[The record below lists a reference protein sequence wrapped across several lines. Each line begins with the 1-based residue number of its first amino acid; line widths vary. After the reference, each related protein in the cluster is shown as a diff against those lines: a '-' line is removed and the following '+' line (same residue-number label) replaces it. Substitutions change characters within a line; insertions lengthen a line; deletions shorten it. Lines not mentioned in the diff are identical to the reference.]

1 MTKVVQKCN
10 TIHKFI
16 LFNDILIKITS
27 KDIKNT
33 MFIINNNNLI
43 KGVINMN
50 IKKIGLTA
58 LAASLVSVSANA
70 GAISVSGGASMNV
83 TGHTGEGRTA
93 GTSFTMGNQL
103 TFSGSGELDNGMNV
117 SVSFVIDQGDDTAI
131 ANAPF
136 DSHSVKVSSD
146 AMGSLTLA
154 GEGGTTATGAINASA
169 AGNLWDAFDGLG
181 TLNGVSFATDLMT
194 TVSAG
199 ANGLM
204 YTSPELAEGLTLVG
218 SYVPQASNRESG
230 TGYGVNYTGFDGL
243 TINYATQD
251 VVGNTT
257 ALSGDLDVIKASY
270 VYGSFTGTVSNSHFD
285 VGTANSDQETDSY
298 AVSYSVTDEL
308 SITYGSETHE
318 SGTSG
323 DQDAEITGI
332 SFAYTAGGMTLSGSM
347 KDGENLSYTTAT
359 VEDREQ
365 WTLGAS
371 FAF

>member
-1 MTKVVQKCN
+1 
-10 TIHKFI
+10 
-16 LFNDILIKITS
+16 
-27 KDIKNT
+27 
-33 MFIINNNNLI
+33 
-43 KGVINMN
+43 MN

-83 TGHTGEGRTA
+83 TGHTGEGRDV

-103 TFSGSGELDNGMNV
+103 TFTGSGELDNGMNV
-117 SVSFVIDQGDDTAI
+117 SVSFVIDQGDDTDA
-131 ANAPF
+131 ANGPF
-136 DSHSVKVSSD
+136 DSHSVTVSSD

-154 GEGGTTATGAINASA
+154 GEGGTTATGAINKSA

-181 TLNGVSFATDLMT
+181 TLNLVDFSADLMT

-199 ANGLM
+199 TNGFM

-218 SYVPQASNRESG
+218 SYVPQASSRESG
-230 TGYGVNYTGFDGL
+230 TGYGINYTGFDGL
-243 TINYATQD
+243 TLNYASQD
-251 VVGNTT
+251 IVGTTT
-257 ALSGDLDVIKASY
+257 ALSGDLDVMKASY
-270 VYGSFTGTVSNSHFD
+270 VYGSFTGTISNSD
-285 VGTANSDQETDSY
+285 YSTGTAASNSETDSY

-308 SITYGSETHE
+308 SITYGSETHV
-318 SGTSG
+318 SGTAG

-332 SFAYTAGGMTLSGSM
+332 SFSYTSGGMTLSGSM

>member
-1 MTKVVQKCN
+1 
-10 TIHKFI
+10 
-16 LFNDILIKITS
+16 
-27 KDIKNT
+27 
-33 MFIINNNNLI
+33 
-43 KGVINMN
+43 MN

-70 GAISVSGGASMNV
+70 GSMSVSGGASMNV
-83 TGHTGEGRTA
+83 TGHTGEGRNV

-103 TFSGSGELDNGMNV
+103 TFTGSGELDNGMNV
-117 SVSFVIDQGDDTAI
+117 SLSFVIDQGDDTAI

-136 DSHSVKVSSD
+136 DSHSVTVSSD

-154 GEGGTTATGAINASA
+154 GEGGTTATGAINKTA
-169 AGNLWDAFDGLG
+169 AGNLWDSFDGLG
-181 TLNGVSFATDLMT
+181 TLNLVDFSADLLT

-199 ANGLM
+199 ANGIM

-218 SYVPQASNRESG
+218 SYDTQGSGAEAG
-230 TGYGVNYTGFDGL
+230 TGYGINYTGFDGL
-243 TINYATQD
+243 TLNYATQD
-251 VVGNTT
+251 ITGAT
-257 ALSGDLDVIKASY
+257 AAARGDLDVMKASY
-270 VYGSFTGTVSNSHFD
+270 VYGSFTGTISNSD
-285 VGTANSDQETDSY
+285 YSTGTVASNSETDSY

-308 SITYGSETHE
+308 SITYGSETHV
-318 SGTSG
+318 SGTAG